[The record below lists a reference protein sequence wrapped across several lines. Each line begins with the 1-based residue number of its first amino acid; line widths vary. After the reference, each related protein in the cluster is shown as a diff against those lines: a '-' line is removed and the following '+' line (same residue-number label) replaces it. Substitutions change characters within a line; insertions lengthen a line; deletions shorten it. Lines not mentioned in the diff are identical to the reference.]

1 MTTPEMVWIDYE
13 GTGVHEE
20 GPVLPL
26 EIGIILTDKAGNEID
41 SFESLVVPRGW
52 EFAMQQAKPL
62 VKEMHA
68 KSGLVDRLVAASAYH
83 GPKVHDVVG
92 PAAVQQRIMI
102 WLDQRFGSTTALN
115 KMPMTGSSVHYDRRV
130 AQEHMPALHK
140 WFHYRNLDVSSIKN
154 ACQLLN
160 PDLYKRLPK
169 DPNKAHRP
177 LADIRASIREFQWY
191 QNEFLIVEGDRR
203 SW

>member
-26 EIGIILTDKAGNEID
+26 EIGIILTDKVGNEID
-41 SFESLVVPRGW
+41 SFASVVVPRGW

-68 KSGLVDRLVAASAYH
+68 KSGLVTSLIAASAYH
-83 GPKVHDVVG
+83 RSKVHDVVG
-92 PAAVQQRIMI
+92 PQAVEERIDEWLASHFPPDAA
-102 WLDQRFGSTTALN
+102 G

-130 AQEHMPALHK
+130 AQEWMPNLHS